1 MLIPFIVF
9 VFCLLAVI
17 FAYMLATRSSD
28 AKRARLKQRLAEA
41 LLHSAHTED
50 VEVMLARQELLSEIP
65 SLNRALLN
73 LQVATKLKLVLD
85 QADLDIT
92 VTRLFMFSAM
102 AGLVGG
108 LAASMLTF
116 SLLI

>member
-1 MLIPFIVF
+1 MLIPFFVF
-9 VFCLLAVI
+9 IFCLLLVI

-28 AKRARLKQRLAEA
+28 AKRAHLQKRLAEA

-50 VEVMLARQELLSEIP
+50 VEVLLARQELLSEIP

-73 LQVATKLKLVLD
+73 LQVATRLKLVLD

-92 VTRLFMFSAM
+92 VTRLFMFSLM
-102 AGLVGG
+102 AGLAAG
-108 LAASMLTF
+108 LAASMM
-116 SLLI
+116 